1 MAACEDPAGFSL
13 LRWAVG
19 EAMTSAALATPGL
32 MLAATPCQGWNLR
45 ELLDHLSDSMDAVR
59 EAITCGRVGPGQA
72 PGLRPPRGTERQPGA
87 EPQPGRGRQPG
98 VCPQPGAAPLPGL
111 DSQRATF
118 PVPDASPRPVPA
130 RTEAGTRLGGG
141 SGPWGG
147 GTPASSGCGT
157 GTGMDQGDDPVSALR
172 AQAVKLL
179 AACAAAPDGDPV
191 VTVGGLGLLRSAIAE
206 TGAVEVAV
214 HGWDIRVACGDRR
227 PVPSALAD
235 ELLPLAVLLVPAG
248 TRHGLFADPVR
259 VPRTAG
265 PGDRLVAFLGR
276 RPPLLWGDGHSAAG

>member
-1 MAACEDPAGFSL
+1 MGAFMPPCEDPAGFGL

-19 EAMTSAALATPGL
+19 DALTSAALATPAL

-45 ELLDHLSDSMDAVR
+45 GLLDHLSDSMDAVR

-72 PGLRPPRGTERQPGA
+72 PDPRMERGTGPR
-87 EPQPGRGRQPG
+87 PG
-98 VCPQPGAAPLPGL
+98 VCPQPGGASATAGGSILVGDAAVAGPGPGL
-111 DSQRATF
+111 
-118 PVPDASPRPVPA
+118 VPYLGAAGGTR
-130 RTEAGTRLGGG
+130 AGT
-141 SGPWGG
+141 SQ
-147 GTPASSGCGT
+147 GC
-157 GTGMDQGDDPVSALR
+157 DPVSALR
-172 AQAVKLL
+172 AQAMRLL

-191 VTVGGLGLLRSAIAE
+191 VTVGGLGLLRSTIAE
-206 TGAVEVAV
+206 AGAVEVAV
-214 HGWDIRVACGDRR
+214 HGWDIRMACGDRR

-235 ELLPLAVLLVPAG
+235 DLLPLAVLLVPAG

-276 RPPLLWGDGHSAAG
+276 RPPLLWGDGHSPAG